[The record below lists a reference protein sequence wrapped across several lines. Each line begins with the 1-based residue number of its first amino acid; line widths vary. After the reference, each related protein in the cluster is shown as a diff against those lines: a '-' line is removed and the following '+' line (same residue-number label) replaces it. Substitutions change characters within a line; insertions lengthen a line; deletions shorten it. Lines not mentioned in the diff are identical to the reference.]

1 MTKPT
6 EEQLERII
14 RPMPRASYEVHCH
27 FSHLERQLEGF
38 EQDYG
43 LDLMPDFQRGHV
55 WTQEQQ
61 ERWIEAVLRG
71 AISTSG
77 LTIQFNSPAFGHGS
91 ATPSD
96 QDLPDTVVCVDGLQR
111 LTSVRRFMRG
121 EIRAFGFTRDD
132 LAGTSFD
139 PKRMTYRLNVAIH
152 AFKTRQQVL
161 QYYLDINTGG
171 TPHSAQELERVRSLL
186 DQEIDSF
193 ARPAAAS
200 RPKAT

>member
-111 LTSVRRFMRG
+111 LTSVRRLFDNR
-121 EIRAFGFTRDD
+121 ESEAWTRNCECPVSWTPVDNKNENLGGD
-132 LAGTSFD
+132 VMESLRFSKSFL
-139 PKRMTYRLNVAIH
+139 YI
-152 AFKTRQQVL
+152 
-161 QYYLDINTGG
+161 GG
-171 TPHSAQELERVRSLL
+171 ANSGG
-186 DQEIDSF
+186 
-193 ARPAAAS
+193 
-200 RPKAT
+200 